1 VRVDAIGMMA
11 ISRIGRRHW
20 RCCDDVEVHIGSDL
34 SCFDKGLLV
43 IVSRSI
49 VSRSSWETFIFNA
62 PYTNWN
68 ILFDFP
74 AML

>member
-1 VRVDAIGMMA
+1 MTIHVRVDAIGMMA

-49 VSRSSWETFIFNA
+49 VSRSS
-62 PYTNWN
+62 
-68 ILFDFP
+68 
-74 AML
+74 